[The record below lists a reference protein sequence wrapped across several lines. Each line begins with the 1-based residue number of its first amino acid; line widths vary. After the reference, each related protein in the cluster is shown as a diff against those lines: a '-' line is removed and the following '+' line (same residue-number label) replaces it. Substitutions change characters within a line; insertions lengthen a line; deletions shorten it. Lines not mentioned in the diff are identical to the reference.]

1 MSAKMGRPLS
11 DNPRNHKLF
20 IRLTDKEND
29 DLEKCCEIT
38 DKSRAELVRDGL
50 KIVTDK
56 ILERE

>member
-20 IRLTDKEND
+20 IRLTDIENE

-38 DKSRAELVRDGL
+38 SKSKAEIVREGL
-50 KIVTDK
+50 KLATDK

>member
-1 MSAKMGRPLS
+1 MSTKMGRPLS

-20 IRLTDKEND
+20 IRLTDGENE

-38 DKSRAELVRDGL
+38 SKSKAEIVRDGL
-50 KIVTDK
+50 KIATDK